1 MLESKLYWLKAKRKE
16 YQIKMDEKEVS
27 EETLF

>member
-1 MLESKLYWLKAKRKE
+1 MLESKLFWLKTKRKE
-16 YQIKMDEKEVS
+16 YQIKIDEKEVS